1 MMAKDLYIQDAGFET
16 ECLKFINIFK
26 QSPIAIE
33 FYNSDGILVDA
44 NQACLDLFG
53 INNIDAV
60 RGFNLFA
67 DPNLPP
73 KAVAEVREGKT
84 VRYEFSFNFDLV
96 KENKLY
102 DSTRTGICFLECF
115 INPSVGVKGEIT
127 GYIVHVIE
135 ITERKNAEKMLEVQ
149 ACELR
154 ELNATKDKLFSII
167 AHDLRSP
174 FNAII
179 GFTDLLLQTFNQLDN
194 HALLKGLKNIEN
206 ASNHALKLLENL
218 LIWSQQQTGHLK
230 FNPEKL
236 NLLAQVNE
244 SYHMIES
251 EAIKKDIQ
259 VTVNIKKSLSIFADK
274 NMIDSVLR
282 NLISNAIKFTHRQ
295 GKIKIT
301 ASQIDMELHVS
312 ITDNG
317 VGMSSEKQKTIFE
330 IEKHTN
336 TIGTDNEQG
345 SGLGLIL
352 CKDFIDRHNGRIWV
366 ESSPGKGSSFTF
378 SLPEI

>member
-1 MMAKDLYIQDAGFET
+1 MKTKDLHPRDAGFET
-16 ECLKFINIFK
+16 ECLKYFNIFK

-33 FYNSDGILVDA
+33 FYDVDGILVDA
-44 NQACLDLFG
+44 NQAGLDLFG
-53 INNIDAV
+53 INSIDAV
-60 RGFNLFA
+60 KGFNLFA
-67 DPNLPP
+67 DPNLP
-73 KAVAEVREGKT
+73 AQAIAEVKEGKT

-96 KENKLY
+96 KEKKLY

-115 INPSVGVKGEIT
+115 INPSVGGQGEIT

-154 ELNATKDKLFSII
+154 ELNTTKDKFFSII

-179 GFTDLLLQTFNQLDN
+179 GFSDLLMQNFNQLDN
-194 HALLKGLKNIEN
+194 QTLLKGLKNIEN
-206 ASNHALKLLENL
+206 ASSHAFTLLENL

-244 SYHMIES
+244 SYSTIES

-259 VTVNIKKSLSIFADK
+259 VTINIKKSLHIFADK

-282 NLISNAIKFTHRQ
+282 NLISNAIKFTRRQ

-301 ASQIDMELHVS
+301 ASQIDKELLVS

-317 VGMSSEKQKTIFE
+317 VGMSPEKQKTIFE

-336 TIGTDNEQG
+336 TFGTDNEQG

-352 CKDFIDRHNGRIWV
+352 CKDFIDKHNGRIWV
-366 ESSPGKGSSFTF
+366 ESTPGKGSTFTF
-378 SLPEI
+378 SLPVL